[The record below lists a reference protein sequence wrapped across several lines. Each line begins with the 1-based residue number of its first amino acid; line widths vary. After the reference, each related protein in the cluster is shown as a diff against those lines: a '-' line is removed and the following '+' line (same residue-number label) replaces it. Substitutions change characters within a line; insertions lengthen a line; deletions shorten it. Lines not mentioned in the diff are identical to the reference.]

1 MAAEGGG
8 TMSELLDESRRELYE
23 FGPFRV
29 DVGKEVLFRDGQP
42 VPLTPKAF
50 QILLVLVRR
59 GDDIA
64 TKDEIMKTV
73 WPDTFVE
80 ETNLTRNIFSIRRA
94 LGEGSENQYILTVS
108 GKGYRLA
115 ERAVPILPSELNV
128 ISAVRST
135 VEVEV
140 QEERK
145 KNSLGWIAVSATIV
159 VAAAVA
165 AYIILHRATG
175 LTETDTVV
183 IADFTNGTNDS
194 VFDQTLTQGLAMQL
208 EQSPFL
214 QLVSDQRV
222 QHTLQLMGRSGSQH
236 LTPTLAREVC
246 ERIGATVVLEG
257 SISNLGNDY
266 VLGLRA
272 TRCGSGDLLDVE
284 QATAKTKEQVLDALT
299 QVARRFRRR
308 AGESLQTRQM
318 HDKPLEEGTTAS
330 LEALKAYSAGR
341 RASLNESMVL
351 GIPLQKRAIELDPNF
366 ALAYAHL
373 ALSYADSGQTGSAG
387 EAAKRAYELRDRV
400 SDRERFFIEVTY
412 DRIVTGN
419 LERARQT
426 CMSWAQTYP
435 RDPVAHAL
443 ASGMILQGL
452 GDFGIS
458 IEEANKALGLD
469 PDLSPAYSN
478 LAYSY
483 FLEDRMK
490 EAADVA
496 AMASARGFN
505 PPEMLVLRY
514 AIAFASSD
522 TEGMQRAAALASGKP
537 WAEDWMSHTE
547 ALAAADRGQIHV
559 ARQLSR
565 RARELAIGV
574 GQPERAAG
582 YESAFAV
589 DEALFGY
596 PGEAIRAATQAL
608 QMSHARDVEYTAA
621 LAFGLVGDVQPADV
635 LRKDLHDRFTEDTV
649 VNRIYLPVLS
659 AVLAMDKGNA
669 PKAVEDLQVTTA
681 GEMALVGDGGAM
693 MGNVHSPYIRGEA
706 LFRTNRV
713 QEGLAEFEKIVDHP
727 GVRFT
732 DPIGSLAN
740 LQISRGYRFAG
751 DQEKA
756 RSEYEKLF
764 KRWADA
770 DPDLPILQE
779 AQHEFRSLR

>member
-1 MAAEGGG
+1 
-8 TMSELLDESRRELYE
+8 MSGVLDESRRELYE

-29 DVGKEVLFRDGQP
+29 DADKEVLFREGQP

-59 GDDIA
+59 GDDVA
-64 TKDEIMKTV
+64 TKDEIMKSV

-94 LGEGSENQYILTVS
+94 LGEGSENQYIITVS

-115 ERAVPILPSELNV
+115 ERVVPVLPSELNV
-128 ISAVRST
+128 VSAVRST
-135 VEVEV
+135 VEIEV

-145 KNSLGWIAVSATIV
+145 KNRLGWIAVAATIV
-159 VAAAVA
+159 VTTAVA
-165 AYIILHRATG
+165 AYIFLRPAAR

-183 IADFTNGTNDS
+183 IADFSNGTNDP
-194 VFDQTLTQGLAMQL
+194 VFDQTLTQGLAVQL

-214 QLVSDQRV
+214 QIVSDQRV
-222 QHTLQLMGRSGSQH
+222 RHTLQLMGRSGGEH

-257 SISNLGNDY
+257 SISSLGNEY

-272 TRCGSGDLLDVE
+272 TRCGPGDLLDVE

-308 AGESLQTRQM
+308 AGESLRTRQM

-373 ALSYADSGQTGSAG
+373 ALSYADSGQPGPAA

-400 SDRERFFIEVTY
+400 SDRERFFVEVTY

-452 GDFGIS
+452 GDFDVS
-458 IEEANKALGLD
+458 IEEAQKALALD
-469 PDLSPAYSN
+469 PDLNPAYTN

-483 FLEDRMK
+483 FVEGRMK
-490 EAADVA
+490 EAANVVA
-496 AMASARGFN
+496 EASARGFN

-514 AIAFASSD
+514 AIAFAAED
-522 TEGMQRAAALASGKP
+522 AEGMKRAAASASGKP
-537 WAEDWMSHTE
+537 WAEDWMTQAE
-547 ALAAADRGQIHV
+547 ALAAADRGQILV

-565 RARELAIGV
+565 KARELAIGV

-596 PGEAIRAATQAL
+596 PIEAIRAATQAL
-608 QMSHARDVEYTAA
+608 RMSRARDVEYTAA
-621 LAFGLVGDVQPADV
+621 LAFGLVDDVQQAHV
-635 LRKDLHDRFTEDTV
+635 LRKDLHDRFSEDTT

-659 AVLAMDKGNA
+659 AVLAMDKGNV
-669 PKAVEDLQVTTA
+669 PEAVEDLQVTTI
-681 GEMALVGDGGAM
+681 GEMAMVGDGGAM

-706 LFRTNRV
+706 LFRINRV
-713 QEGLAEFEKIVDHP
+713 QEGLAEFQKIVDHP
-727 GVRFT
+727 GIRFT
-732 DPIGSLAN
+732 DPIGSLAR
-740 LQISRGYRFAG
+740 LQISRGYRLAG
-751 DQEKA
+751 DGNKA
-756 RSEYEKLF
+756 RSEYEILF
-764 KRWADA
+764 QRWVDA
-770 DPDLPILQE
+770 DPDLPILKE
-779 AQHEFRSLR
+779 AQREFRALQ

>member
-1 MAAEGGG
+1 
-8 TMSELLDESRRELYE
+8 MSGVLDESRRELYE

-29 DVGKEVLFRDGQP
+29 DADKEVLFRDGQP
-42 VPLTPKAF
+42 VPLTAKAF

-59 GDDIA
+59 GSEVA
-64 TKDEIMKTV
+64 SKDEIMKAV

-94 LGEGSENQYILTVS
+94 LREGSENQYILTVS

-115 ERAVPILPSELNV
+115 ERAVPVLPGELNMV
-128 ISAVRST
+128 SAVRST

-145 KNSLGWIAVSATIV
+145 KNRLGWIAVAATIV
-159 VAAAVA
+159 LAAAGA
-165 AYIILHRATG
+165 AYILFHQAAR

-183 IADFTNGTNDS
+183 IADFSNGTNDP
-194 VFDQTLTQGLAMQL
+194 VFDQTLGQGLAVQL

-214 QLVSDQRV
+214 QIVSDQRV
-222 QHTLQLMGRSGSQH
+222 QHTLQLMGRRSSEH
-236 LTPTLAREVC
+236 VTPTVAREVC

-257 SISNLGNDY
+257 SISNLGDDY

-272 TRCGSGDLLDVE
+272 TRCGPGDLLDVE
-284 QATAKTKEQVLDALT
+284 QATAKSKEEVLEALT
-299 QVARRFRRR
+299 QVARRFRQR
-308 AGESLQTRQM
+308 AGESLRTRQI

-341 RASLNESMVL
+341 RASLNESMVA

-366 ALAYAHL
+366 ALAYASL
-373 ALSYADSGQTGSAG
+373 ALTYADSGQTGPAA
-387 EAAKRAYELRDRV
+387 EAARRAYELRNRV
-400 SDRERFFIEVTY
+400 SDRERFFIDVTY

-452 GDFGIS
+452 GDFDIS
-458 IEEANKALGLD
+458 TEEASKALALD
-469 PDLSPAYSN
+469 PDLSPAYTN

-483 FLEDRMK
+483 FLKDQMK
-490 EAADVA
+490 HATNVVA
-496 AMASARGFN
+496 EASARGFN
-505 PPEMLVLRY
+505 PPEMLVLQY
-514 AIAFASSD
+514 AIAFANSD
-522 TEGMQRAAALASGKP
+522 TERMKRAAALASGKP
-537 WAEDWMSHTE
+537 WAEDWMSQAE

-565 RARELAIGV
+565 KARELAIGV

-596 PGEAIRAATQAL
+596 PREAIRASTHAV
-608 QMSHARDVEYTAA
+608 QMSRGRDVEYTAA
-621 LAFGLVGDVQPADV
+621 LAFGLVGDVQQADV
-635 LRKDLHDRFTEDTV
+635 LRKDLHDRFPEDTA
-649 VNRIYLPVLS
+649 VNRIYLPALS
-659 AVLAMDKGNA
+659 AVLAMDNGNA
-669 PKAVEDLQVTTA
+669 PEAVEDLQVTTT
-681 GEMALVGDGGAM
+681 GEMAMVGDGAAM

-706 LFRTNRV
+706 LYRANRV
-713 QEGLAEFEKIVDHP
+713 QEGLAEFQKIVDHP
-727 GVRFT
+727 GIRFT
-732 DPIGSLAN
+732 DPIGSLAG

-751 DQEKA
+751 DQDKA

-770 DPDLPILQE
+770 DPDLPMLKE
-779 AQHEFRSLR
+779 AQREFRSLR

>member
-1 MAAEGGG
+1 
-8 TMSELLDESRRELYE
+8 MSVVLDGSRRELYA

-29 DVGKEVLFRDGQP
+29 DADKEVLLRDGQP
-42 VPLTPKAF
+42 VAITPKAF

-59 GDDIA
+59 GGEVA
-64 TKDEIMKTV
+64 SKDEIMNTV

-115 ERAVPILPSELNV
+115 ERAVPVLQSELNV
-128 ISAVRST
+128 VSAVRST

-140 QEERK
+140 QDERK
-145 KNSLGWIAVSATIV
+145 KNWMGWIAVAATIV

-165 AYIILHRATG
+165 AYIFLHRAVR

-183 IADFTNGTNDS
+183 IADFNNGTHDP
-194 VFDQTLTQGLAMQL
+194 VFDQTLTQGLAVQL

-214 QLVSDQRV
+214 QIVSDQRV
-222 QHTLQLMGRSGSQH
+222 QHTLQLMGRSDSER

-257 SISNLGNDY
+257 SISNLGNEY

-272 TRCGSGDLLDVE
+272 TRCGPGDLLDVE
-284 QATAKTKEQVLDALT
+284 QATAKTNEQVLDALT

-308 AGESLQTRQM
+308 AGESLRTRQM

-341 RASLNESMVL
+341 SASLNESMVL

-373 ALSYADSGQTGSAG
+373 ALSYADSGQTGPAA
-387 EAAKRAYELRDRV
+387 EAARRAYELRDRV

-419 LERARQT
+419 LERARQSCT
-426 CMSWAQTYP
+426 SWAQTYP

-452 GDFGIS
+452 GDFDVS
-458 IEEANKALGLD
+458 IEEARKALALD

-483 FLEDRMK
+483 FLEGRMN
-490 EAADVA
+490 ETTNVVAD
-496 AMASARGFN
+496 ASARGFN
-505 PPEMLVLRY
+505 PPEMLMLRY
-514 AIAFASSD
+514 AIAFAAED
-522 TEGMQRAAALASGKP
+522 TEGMKRAAALASGKP
-537 WAEDWMSHTE
+537 WAEDWMSQAE

-559 ARQLSR
+559 GRQLSR

-596 PGEAIRAATQAL
+596 PREAIRAATQAL
-608 QMSHARDVEYTAA
+608 QMSRARDVEYTVA
-621 LAFGLVGDVQPADV
+621 LAFGLVGEVQQADV
-635 LRKDLHDRFTEDTV
+635 LRKDLHDRFPEDSA

-659 AVLAMDKGNA
+659 AILAMDKGNA
-669 PKAVEDLQVTTA
+669 PEALEDLQVTA
-681 GEMALVGDGGAM
+681 IGEMAMVGDGGAM
-693 MGNVHSPYIRGEA
+693 LGNVHSPYIRGEA

-713 QEGLAEFEKIVDHP
+713 QEGLAEFQKIVDHP
-727 GVRFT
+727 GIRFT
-732 DPIGSLAN
+732 DPIGSLAS

-751 DQEKA
+751 DQDKA

-770 DPDLPILQE
+770 DPDLPILKE
-779 AQHEFRSLR
+779 AQHEFRTLR

>member
-1 MAAEGGG
+1 
-8 TMSELLDESRRELYE
+8 MSGVLDESRRELYE

-29 DVGKEVLFRDGQP
+29 DADMEVLFRDGQP

-59 GDDIA
+59 GNDVA

-94 LGEGSENQYILTVS
+94 LGERSENQYILTVS

-115 ERAVPILPSELNV
+115 ERAVPVLPSELNV
-128 ISAVRST
+128 VSAVRST
-135 VEVEV
+135 VEIEI

-145 KNSLGWIAVSATIV
+145 KNRPGWIAVAATIV
-159 VAAAVA
+159 VTIAAAV
-165 AYIILHRATG
+165 YIFLRPAG
-175 LTETDTVV
+175 RLTETDTVV
-183 IADFTNGTNDS
+183 IADFGNGTNDS
-194 VFDQTLTQGLAMQL
+194 VFDQTLTQGLVVQL

-214 QLVSDQRV
+214 QIVSDQRV
-222 QHTLQLMGRSGSQH
+222 QHTLQLMGRSGSEH
-236 LTPTLAREVC
+236 LTPTLAQEVC

-257 SISNLGNDY
+257 SISNLGNEY

-272 TRCGSGDLLDVE
+272 TRCGPGDLLDVE
-284 QATAKTKEQVLDALT
+284 QATARTKEQVLDALSE
-299 QVARRFRRR
+299 VANRFRQRV
-308 AGESLQTRQM
+308 GESLRTRQM

-341 RASLNESMVL
+341 RASLNESLVA
-351 GIPLQKRAIELDPNF
+351 GIPLQKRAIELDPDF
-366 ALAYAHL
+366 ALAYAYL
-373 ALSYADSGQTGSAG
+373 ALSYADSGQTGPAG
-387 EAAKRAYELRDRV
+387 EAAKRAYELRNRA

-419 LERARQT
+419 LARARQT

-435 RDPVAHAL
+435 HDPDVHAL

-452 GDFGIS
+452 GDFDIS
-458 IEEANKALGLD
+458 IEEAKKALALD
-469 PDLSPAYSN
+469 PDLSPAYTN

-483 FLEDRMK
+483 FLEGRMK
-490 EAADVA
+490 EAANVVA
-496 AMASARGFN
+496 EASARGFN

-514 AIAFASSD
+514 AIAFAAED
-522 TEGMQRAAALASGKP
+522 TEGMKRAAALASGKP
-537 WAEDWMSHTE
+537 WAEDWMFQAE
-547 ALAAADRGQIHV
+547 ALAAADRGQLRR

-565 RARELAIGV
+565 AAKELAIGV

-596 PGEAIRAATQAL
+596 PRDAIRAASEAL
-608 QMSHARDVEYTAA
+608 RMSRGRDVEYTAA
-621 LAFGLVGDVQPADV
+621 LAFGLVGDVKQVDV
-635 LRKDLHDRFTEDTV
+635 LRKDLHDRFPEDTAV
-649 VNRIYLPVLS
+649 KGIYLPVLG
-659 AVLAMDKGNA
+659 ALLAMNKGDA
-669 PKAVEDLQVTTA
+669 HAAVEGLNVTIT
-681 GEMALVGDGGAM
+681 GEMAMVGDGSAM
-693 MGNVHSPYIRGEA
+693 LGNVHSPYIRGEA
-706 LFRTNRV
+706 LFRAGRV
-713 QEGLAEFEKIVDHP
+713 REGLAEFQKIVDHP
-727 GVRFT
+727 GIRFT
-732 DPIGSLAN
+732 DPIGSLAG
-740 LQISRGYRFAG
+740 LQISRGYRFAR
-751 DQEKA
+751 DQDKA

-770 DPDLPILQE
+770 DPDLPILEE
-779 AQHEFRSLR
+779 AQREFRSLR

>member
-1 MAAEGGG
+1 
-8 TMSELLDESRRELYE
+8 MSEVLDESRRELYE

-29 DVGKEVLFRDGQP
+29 DADKEVLFRDGQP
-42 VPLTPKAF
+42 MPLTPKAF

-59 GDDIA
+59 GGEVA
-64 TKDEIMKTV
+64 SKDEIMKTV

-115 ERAVPILPSELNV
+115 ERAVPVLPSELNV
-128 ISAVRST
+128 VSAVRST
-135 VEVEV
+135 IEVEV

-145 KNSLGWIAVSATIV
+145 KNWLGWIAVAATIV
-159 VAAAVA
+159 VAGATA
-165 AYIILHRATG
+165 AYIFLPRAAR

-183 IADFTNGTNDS
+183 IADFNNDTNDP
-194 VFDQTLTQGLAMQL
+194 VFDQTLTQGLAVQL

-214 QLVSDQRV
+214 QIVSAQRV
-222 QHTLQLMGRSGSQH
+222 QHALQLMGRSGDER
-236 LTPTLAREVC
+236 LTAALAREVC
-246 ERIGATVVLEG
+246 ERIGATVTLEG
-257 SISNLGNDY
+257 SISTLGNEY

-272 TRCGSGDLLDVE
+272 SRCGTGELLDVE

-299 QVARRFRRR
+299 QMATRFRRR
-308 AGESLQTRQM
+308 AGESLRTRQM

-341 RASLNESMVL
+341 RASLNENLVA

-366 ALAYAHL
+366 ALAWAHL
-373 ALSYADSGQTGSAG
+373 ALSYADTGQTEPAA
-387 EAAKRAYELRDRV
+387 EAAGQAYKLRNRS
-400 SDRERFFIEVTY
+400 SDRERFFIDFTY
-412 DRIVTGN
+412 DRIITGN

-426 CMSWAQTYP
+426 CMSWAQAYP
-435 RDPVAHAL
+435 RDPVPHAL

-452 GDFGIS
+452 GDFDIS
-458 IEEANKALGLD
+458 IEEARRALALD

-483 FLEDRMK
+483 FSEDRMK
-490 EAADVA
+490 EAADVV
-496 AMASARGFN
+496 AMASARSFN
-505 PPEMLVLRY
+505 PPEMVVLRY
-514 AIAFASSD
+514 AIAFANGD
-522 TEGMQRAAALASGKP
+522 TEGMRRAAALALGKP
-537 WAEDWMSHTE
+537 WAEDWTAQTE
-547 ALAAADRGQIHV
+547 ALAAADRGQLRL

-596 PGEAIRAATQAL
+596 PGEAIRDATQAL
-608 QMSHARDVEYTAA
+608 QVSRARDVEYTAA
-621 LAFGLVGDVQPADV
+621 LAFGLSGDVKRSDI
-635 LRKDLHDRFTEDTV
+635 LRKDLHDRFPENTA
-649 VNRIYLPVLS
+649 VNRIYLPVLR
-659 AVLAMDKGNA
+659 AVLAMDQGNA
-669 PKAVEDLQVTTA
+669 PEALEDLQVTTT

-693 MGNVHSPYIRGEA
+693 MGNVYSPYIRGEA
-706 LFRTNRV
+706 LFRSSRV
-713 QEGLAEFEKIVDHP
+713 QEGIAEFQKIVDHP
-727 GVRFT
+727 GIRFT
-732 DPIGSLAN
+732 DPIGSIAG
-740 LQISRGYRFAG
+740 LQIARGYRFAG
-751 DQEKA
+751 DQDKA
-756 RSEYEKLF
+756 RSEYEKLL

-770 DPDLPILQE
+770 DPDLPLFRN
-779 AQHEFRSLR
+779 AQREFRALQ